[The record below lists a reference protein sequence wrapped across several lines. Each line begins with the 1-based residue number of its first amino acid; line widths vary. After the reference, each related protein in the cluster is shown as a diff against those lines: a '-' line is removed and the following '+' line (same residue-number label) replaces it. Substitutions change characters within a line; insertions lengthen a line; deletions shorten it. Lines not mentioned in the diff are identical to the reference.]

1 MLEQS
6 HVKNSCSALFIYCAC
21 AQLYLYLQQQQ
32 KKTKRK
38 KKRLLFNYNPVDVG
52 FEKEIMINVLI
63 FDNLVKVAVLKPEN
77 T

>member
-21 AQLYLYLQQQQ
+21 AQLYLYLQQQ
-32 KKTKRK
+32 KKNK
-38 KKRLLFNYNPVDVG
+38 KKENRLLFKYNPVDVG

-63 FDNLVKVAVLKPEN
+63 FDNFVKVAVLKPEN

>member
-1 MLEQS
+1 MPAR
-6 HVKNSCSALFIYCAC
+6 NYTYIYNN
-21 AQLYLYLQQQQ
+21 
-32 KKTKRK
+32 KKKRKRK

>member
-1 MLEQS
+1 VLEQS

-21 AQLYLYLQQQQ
+21 ARLYLYLQ
-32 KKTKRK
+32 KKKKKRK

-63 FDNLVKVAVLKPEN
+63 FDNFVKVAVLKPEN

>member
-1 MLEQS
+1 MS
-6 HVKNSCSALFIYCAC
+6 KIHVVHYLSIVPARTYTYIYN
-21 AQLYLYLQQQQ
+21 
-32 KKTKRK
+32 KKKERK

-63 FDNLVKVAVLKPEN
+63 SDNFVKVAVLKPEN

>member
-1 MLEQS
+1 MS
-6 HVKNSCSALFIYCAC
+6 KIHVVHYLSIVPARNYTYIYNNNK
-21 AQLYLYLQQQQ
+21 

-52 FEKEIMINVLI
+52 FEKEIMINVSI
-63 FDNLVKVAVLKPEN
+63 FDNLVKLAVLKPEN

>member
-6 HVKNSCSALFIYCAC
+6 HVKNSCSALLSIVSARNYTYIYNNK
-21 AQLYLYLQQQQ
+21 

>member
-1 MLEQS
+1 MS
-6 HVKNSCSALFIYCAC
+6 KIHVVPYLSIVPARNYTYIYNN
-21 AQLYLYLQQQQ
+21 
-32 KKTKRK
+32 KKKRKRK

>member
-1 MLEQS
+1 MS
-6 HVKNSCSALFIYCAC
+6 KIHVVHY
-21 AQLYLYLQQQQ
+21 YLLCLRATIPIFTTTK